1 MRKDLITGLII
12 WAIAAIAVFLIS
24 CGAPVTDKILAKDTP
39 DPYHLIPF
47 GCSYLGADI
56 EQLQGCY
63 IACPRSTLE
72 KYDLRLFTI
81 NLECTHPAYSLLYC
95 GVRQ

>member
-1 MRKDLITGLII
+1 MRRDLITGLIV
-12 WAIAAIAVFLIS
+12 WAAAAFAAYLIS
-24 CGAPVTDKILAKDTP
+24 CGVPVTDKVLAKDTP

-63 IACPRSTLE
+63 ARKVRSPVI
-72 KYDLRLFTI
+72 Y
-81 NLECTHPAYSLLYC
+81 
-95 GVRQ
+95 RQP